1 MQLRITR
8 NKNHRARPGLAPQRQ
23 NAHQQAVR
31 ILYLIG
37 GWASLL
43 LAGLGVLLPLLP
55 TVPLVILAAYCFA
68 RSSPRLEA
76 WLVEHP
82 AMGPHIQA
90 WRTRGAISRRGKWAA
105 AAAFAVGIAASAALA
120 PWPWWL
126 APIIA
131 AAICLPWLWSRPD
144 A

>member
-1 MQLRITR
+1 
-8 NKNHRARPGLAPQRQ
+8 
-23 NAHQQAVR
+23 VR

-43 LAGLGVLLPLLP
+43 LAGIGVAVPLLP
-55 TVPLVILAAYCFA
+55 TVPLVILAAFCFA

-82 AMGPHIQA
+82 RMGPHIQS
-90 WRTRGAISRRGKWAA
+90 WRTRGAISRKGKYAA
-105 AAAFAVGIAASAALA
+105 AAAFAAGIALSLMLA

-126 APIIA
+126 APIVA
-131 AAICLPWLWSRPD
+131 ASICLPWLWTRPD

>member
-1 MQLRITR
+1 M
-8 NKNHRARPGLAPQRQ
+8 
-23 NAHQQAVR
+23 R

-55 TVPLVILAAYCFA
+55 TVPLVNLSAYCFA

-82 AMGPHIQA
+82 TMGPHIQA